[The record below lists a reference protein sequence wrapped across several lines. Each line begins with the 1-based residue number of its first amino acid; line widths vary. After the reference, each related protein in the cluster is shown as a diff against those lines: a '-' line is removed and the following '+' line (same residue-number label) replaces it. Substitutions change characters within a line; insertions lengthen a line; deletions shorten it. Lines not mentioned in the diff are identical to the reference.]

1 MRTVRD
7 NGEITT
13 MFNKRSDMVVHE
25 EAPYNAEPTPAALAA
40 SFVTPTD
47 TFYSRNHG
55 PIPDLDPDAW
65 RLRVDGLVEQP
76 LTLTLADLQTRFE
89 TVTVAATMQCAG
101 NRRAGLIAVH
111 DIPGED
117 PWGPTATSTATWTGA
132 RLSDV
137 LADATPAA
145 AAQHICFEA
154 PDVSQIATPPAPYGG
169 SIPIAKASAP
179 EVLLVWAMNGEPL
192 EAVHGA
198 PLRVLVPGYI
208 GARSVKWLQRITAST
223 EPSQNYFQATAYR
236 LLPAEAD
243 PTTAGPG
250 DGLSLGA
257 VALNSAV
264 LTPADGASVPA
275 GPVPVSGYAFAG
287 GDRAVAR
294 VDVSVDGGSTW
305 IQADL
310 GQDRGGW
317 VWRMWH
323 ATVEVPTGDVEIIA
337 RAWDTSAASQP
348 EDPAPLWNPKGYV
361 NNSWPRITVRAI
373 ASDGITRR

>member
-1 MRTVRD
+1 MYS
-7 NGEITT
+7 
-13 MFNKRSDMVVHE
+13 KRSDMVVHE
-25 EAPYNAEPTPAALAA
+25 EAPYNAEPTPAALAV
-40 SFVTPTD
+40 SFLTPTD

-55 PIPDLDPDAW
+55 PIPDLAPDAW
-65 RLRVDGLVEQP
+65 QLQVDGLVAHP
-76 LTLTLADLQTRFE
+76 LTLTLTDLQAGFE

-101 NRRAGLIAVH
+101 NRRAGLIAVR

-117 PWGPTATSTATWTGA
+117 PWGQTATSTATWTGV

-137 LADATPAA
+137 LAEAQLED
-145 AAQHICFEA
+145 AAQHICFDA
-154 PDVSQIATPPAPYGG
+154 PDVSQIATPLAAYGG
-169 SIPIAKASAP
+169 SIPVAKANAP

-208 GARSVKWLQRITAST
+208 GARSVKWLQRITASID
-223 EPSQNYFQATAYR
+223 PSQNFFQATAYR
-236 LLPAEAD
+236 LLPPEAD
-243 PTTAGPG
+243 PDAAGSG

-275 GPVPVSGYAFAG
+275 GPVTVRGYAFAG
-287 GDRAVAR
+287 GERAVAR

-305 IQADL
+305 VQADL
-310 GQDRGGW
+310 GQDQGGW
-317 VWRMWH
+317 VWRMWN
-323 ATVEVPTGDVEIIA
+323 ATVEVPAGEVEIVA

-361 NNSWPRITVRAI
+361 NNSWPRITVRA
-373 ASDGITRR
+373 SSR